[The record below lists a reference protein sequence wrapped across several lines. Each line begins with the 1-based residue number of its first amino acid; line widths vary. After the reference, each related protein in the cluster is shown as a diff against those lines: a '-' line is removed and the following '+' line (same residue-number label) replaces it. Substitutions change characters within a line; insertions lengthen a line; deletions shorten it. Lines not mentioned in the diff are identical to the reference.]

1 MQYILWQIL
10 KDVQGIDTLT
20 KVAIVIVVVT
30 LVGWW
35 KSTL

>member
-1 MQYILWQIL
+1 MPYILWQVL

-20 KVAIVIVVVT
+20 KVAVVIVVIT
-30 LVGWW
+30 IVGWW